1 MEDKRLLVIDEEG
14 NEIEME
20 IMFTFDY
27 NQKNFVVY
35 FNPSQEGEEIDVFSS
50 IYDENGNLYPIESEE
65 EWKVVEEM
73 IESFTDEEEE
83 NI

>member
-35 FNPSQEGEEIDVFSS
+35 YNPSQEGEEIDVFSS